1 MTESRACEDFV
12 RNWSKRMIYWA
23 NFQRILLLPTSH
35 TSAYFCQSFVAG
47 PLSELSRIS
56 HHWRQLVVRYLELA
70 VVICSCRLQEL
81 GLEKG
86 WGNTAGRVVE
96 TIKLLEDL
104 LQAPDPD
111 TLEKFLARIPMVF
124 SVVIVTPHGY
134 FGQDGVLGLPDTGG
148 QVVYILDQV
157 RALENEMLE
166 NLQLQGLDIVPKIV
180 IVRPALLTLNPATL
194 IASIFRNVLPVPL
207 IISYISTH
215 NRVVRLYY

>member
-1 MTESRACEDFV
+1 M
-12 RNWSKRMIYWA
+12 
-23 NFQRILLLPTSH
+23 
-35 TSAYFCQSFVAG
+35 
-47 PLSELSRIS
+47 
-56 HHWRQLVVRYLELA
+56 VRYLELA